1 MVQTYNAIC
10 RYACLV
16 WALDSTVEVLLDEPD
31 EGWKK
36 KYFKFHHHGNHE
48 MKFHHHGN
56 HEITK
61 CLI

>member
-16 WALDSTVEVLLDEPD
+16 WALDSTVEVLLDELD

-36 KYFKFHHHGNHE
+36 KYFIIME
-48 MKFHHHGN
+48 VSETMR
-56 HEITK
+56 
-61 CLI
+61 

>member
-16 WALDSTVEVLLDEPD
+16 WALDSTVEALLDELD

-36 KYFKFHHHGNHE
+36 KYFKFHHHG
-48 MKFHHHGN
+48 GIRN

-61 CLI
+61 CLTKNIFS